1 MSGTFTPGAA
11 AEHGSPVEGWRV
23 FPRRLVGAVLLRPAA
38 FEEIE
43 ADPSATTQALLVVVA
58 SGIAAGV
65 GIGPAGT
72 GLLGTMTYSAAALAL
87 WAAWSMI
94 TLEIGLRLLPEP
106 QTRADFGELLRTTGF
121 ASAPGILRVAG
132 ILPGMARPVFVISA
146 IWMLAAMVLAVRQA
160 LDYTHVG
167 RAVAVCVLGWLFAV
181 GFALLLGLW
190 FAPGVS

>member
-1 MSGTFTPGAA
+1 M
-11 AEHGSPVEGWRV
+11 
-23 FPRRLVGAVLLRPAA
+23 FPRRLVGAVLLRPAV
-38 FEEIE
+38 FEEVE
-43 ADPSATTQALLVVVA
+43 ADASATRQALLVVLA

-94 TLEIGLRLLPEP
+94 TLEIGVRLLPEP

-121 ASAPGILRVAG
+121 ASAPGLLRVAG
-132 ILPGMARPVFVISA
+132 ILPGMTRPVFVISA

-160 LDYTHVG
+160 LDYTRVG
-167 RAVAVCVLGWLFAV
+167 RAVAVCVLGWLFAL

-190 FAPGVS
+190 FAPRVS